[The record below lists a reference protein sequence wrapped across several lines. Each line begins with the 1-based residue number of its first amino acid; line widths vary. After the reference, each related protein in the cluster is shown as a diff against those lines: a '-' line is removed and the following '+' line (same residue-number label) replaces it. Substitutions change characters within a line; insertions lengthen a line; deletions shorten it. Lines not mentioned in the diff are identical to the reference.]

1 MDLSFD
7 SVMLLTQSKNL
18 WCHLAL
24 LVNKTGHSGGGTET
38 AAPPCDCYTGRDTE
52 GGAASL
58 GTGWAYSSLASKCYD
73 PAPGS
78 VSEDLPK
85 RTHLRCNIKN
95 KPNNNHLL

>member
-24 LVNKTGHSGGGTET
+24 LVNKTGHSGGETET

-52 GGAASL
+52 GGRHH
-58 GTGWAYSSLASKCYD
+58 WAPAGRILVWRPSAMIQHLDRSKL
-73 PAPGS
+73 
-78 VSEDLPK
+78 VL
-85 RTHLRCNIKN
+85 
-95 KPNNNHLL
+95 